1 MTRQHY
7 ETRPADSETV
17 RFVGMMATIIRFN
30 IEEVEDGY
38 DCDEVEYTH
47 KEPLT
52 ESDYSPMVS
61 TLVRGKF
68 SADEVEA
75 IQLNY
80 MESKTT
86 EHKNQFA
93 ALKEWR
99 AIVKERARAIIDSAT
114 SEE

>member
-30 IEEVEDGY
+30 IEEVEDGF

-52 ESDYSPMVS
+52 EADYGPLVS
-61 TLVRGKF
+61 TLVRARF
-68 SADEVEA
+68 SADDVEA

-93 ALKEWR
+93 ELKAWR
-99 AIVKERARAIIDSAT
+99 ATAKERAREVIPVT

>member
-30 IEEVEDGY
+30 IEKVEDGF

-52 ESDYSPMVS
+52 EADYGPLVS
-61 TLVRGKF
+61 TLVRARF
-68 SADEVEA
+68 SADDVEA

-93 ALKEWR
+93 ELKAWR
-99 AIVKERARAIIDSAT
+99 ATVKERAREVIPVTD
-114 SEE
+114 EE

>member
-1 MTRQHY
+1 MQRQHY

-17 RFVGMMATIIRFN
+17 RFVGIMVTIFRFN

-52 ESDYSPMVS
+52 ESDYAPMVS
-61 TLVRGKF
+61 TLVRGKY
-68 SADEVEA
+68 SADAVEA

-80 MESKTT
+80 INDPEGGKSEMD
-86 EHKNQFA
+86 
-93 ALKEWR
+93 ALQEWR
-99 AIVKERARAIIDSAT
+99 AVAKDAARKAISA
-114 SEE
+114 S